1 MPTLNE
7 VVDAY
12 VKCGNKVGFMCAE
25 IILLKYLP
33 KRAPDGKCYDVP
45 AKKRPAFLRDLQ
57 NAAEHGVQWTDG
69 GLVILDG
76 GSQSAAI
83 SH

>member
-7 VVDAY
+7 VVEAY
-12 VKCGNKVGFMCAE
+12 IACGNKVGFMCAE

-45 AKKRPAFLRDLQ
+45 AKKRPAFLRDLK
-57 NAAEHGVQWTDG
+57 NAAEHGVQLTDG
-69 GLVILDG
+69 GLRVLDG
-76 GSQSAAI
+76 DSQPAAI
-83 SH
+83 SN